1 MASDEQSNQAASE
14 SATADEQKNS
24 ETTETQT
31 GESGTED
38 IEQLRSERNALKR
51 DYAALKT
58 DYDKNAHKAKESK
71 SAKSEPEDSDDV
83 MTWMTLNADNLKLVP
98 KEFQEELTFYKSHKI
113 PVTNEIRDR
122 ALRDARAR
130 KGVRNTEAER
140 QASTSTET
148 QGEMRK
154 TTSNPTE
161 VPENIAKLAK
171 EGGTELTPERY
182 AKYRPEIEERRK
194 KRG

>member
-1 MASDEQSNQAASE
+1 METPTQGAS
-14 SATADEQKNS
+14 
-24 ETTETQT
+24 TEEAQT
-31 GESGTED
+31 GNSSTEQTDESGTTDTSTDGQQED
-38 IEQLRSERNALKR
+38 ADTLKKRLADKDAHIVKLETELREK
-51 DYAALKT
+51 KPP
-58 DYDKNAHKAKESK
+58 KKG
-71 SAKSEPEDSDDV
+71 EPEDADDV

-140 QASTSTET
+140 QTSTSTET

-161 VPENIAKLAK
+161 VPEHIAKLAK